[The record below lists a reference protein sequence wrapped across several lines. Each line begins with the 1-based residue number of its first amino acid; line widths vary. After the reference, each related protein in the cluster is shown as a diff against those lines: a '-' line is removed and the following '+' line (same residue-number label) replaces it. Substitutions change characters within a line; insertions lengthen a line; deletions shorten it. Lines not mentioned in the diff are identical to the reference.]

1 MKRIIYTAVALITC
15 ASVFGIADYI
25 NAQKKGALADYS
37 DEVQTTEAVTEKKI
51 EKAAV
56 KNETVLTDTK
66 KETVKEFKASNKIAK
81 VNVKDTRY
89 TERIPN
95 LVVTEPVKDP
105 LPEKIDP
112 VTSLLQSATT
122 DTTLQVESKRKLSM
136 EMFSRAPIREK
147 KIKRK

>member
-51 EKAAV
+51 EKVAV

-66 KETVKEFKASNKIAK
+66 KETVKESKATNKIAK
-81 VNVKDTRY
+81 VKETRY

-95 LVVTEPVKDP
+95 LAVTETVKDP

-122 DTTLQVESKRKLSM
+122 DTILQVESKRKISM